1 MLICLLSNIQ
11 KSDGRL
17 HLAILGRP
25 NKGQGVE
32 NMAGKA
38 SMLNIF
44 SGLFRETFPCKL
56 EASQLESDFFSPLLS
71 FPPPFL
77 LRQANG
83 LDKS

>member
-17 HLAILGRP
+17 PLAIMGCP

-56 EASQLESDFFSPLLS
+56 EASQLAPFYPFPLL
-71 FPPPFL
+71 FL